1 MSNFVCIILYYLFK
15 GRPKLY
21 KLHAAQ
27 KSVSCPTWP
36 CFCISVIEPAYYH
49 FCCWKRKWIEGP
61 GISLVPTREGQ
72 ETLCAIFLEQKRI
85 FPEKFLGFLVSQM
98 WFKKCCIWSQSICT
112 IFDLPVISCGT
123 SRKSF
128 YFDECQWSLS
138 QTLLLIIAHFT
149 KISLGLNE
157 IIYAKYIDMSKIV
170 LV

>member
-72 ETLCAIFLEQKRI
+72 ETLYAIFLEQKKNI
-85 FPEKFLGFLVSQM
+85 
-98 WFKKCCIWSQSICT
+98 
-112 IFDLPVISCGT
+112 
-123 SRKSF
+123 SRKVFRFSGLTDVVQKVLHMESKYLY
-128 YFDECQWSLS
+128 YFRPAC
-138 QTLLLIIAHFT
+138 
-149 KISLGLNE
+149 
-157 IIYAKYIDMSKIV
+157 Y
-170 LV
+170 